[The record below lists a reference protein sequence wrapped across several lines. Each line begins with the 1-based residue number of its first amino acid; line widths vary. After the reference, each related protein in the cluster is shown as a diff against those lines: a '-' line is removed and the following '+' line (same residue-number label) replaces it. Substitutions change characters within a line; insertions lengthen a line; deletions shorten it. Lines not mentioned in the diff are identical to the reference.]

1 MHEVRGLQPPP
12 ALAHG
17 LSTEPRI
24 LVVDDE
30 PVNIR
35 LLERVLARAWPADIR
50 GVTDPR
56 LACETFDAFRPDLVL
71 LDLHMPHVDGWTLLE
86 DLRGRGGPADL
97 VPIIVLTADVSPEAR
112 RRSLELGATDLL
124 TKPFDH
130 TEILLRIRN
139 VIRTRALHLR
149 IRDHAANLDRIVSER
164 TAQLDSTIEELQR
177 VDEQRRNLL
186 ARLVDAEER
195 DRVRLAAE
203 IHDDQMQHMAAVGM
217 RVAALQGTLAGD
229 PESRA
234 ALDRLQESIASATGR
249 LRHLLFELRPPS
261 LDRDGL
267 RMAILEY
274 AHGGGGD
281 EGPAVTVEDSL
292 DREPAP
298 EARAVAYRILH
309 EALANARRR
318 GHARHVKVSLL
329 SREGGL
335 LARVTDDGVAS
346 VLEPENEGEVSTEPM
361 RERAELA
368 GGWLRIRGAPTGGT
382 EVEFWIPV

>member
-35 LLERVLARAWPADIR
+35 LLERVLARAWAADIR

-56 LACETFDAFRPDLVL
+56 LAWETFDAFRPDLVL
-71 LDLHMPHVDGWTLLE
+71 LDLHMPHIDGWTLLE
-86 DLRGRGGPADL
+86 ELRRRSGPTDL
-97 VPIIVLTADVSPEAR
+97 VPIIVLTADVSAEAR

-164 TAQLDSTIEELQR
+164 TVQLKSTIEELQR

-195 DRVRLAAE
+195 DRRRLAAE

-217 RVAALQGTLAGD
+217 RVAALQGALAAD
-229 PESRA
+229 PESSA
-234 ALDRLQESIASATGR
+234 ALDRLQESIASATRR

-274 AHGGGGD
+274 AHGGDGD
-281 EGPAVTVEDSL
+281 EGPAVTVEDHL

-318 GHARHVKVSLL
+318 GHARHVKVALD

-335 LARVTDDGVAS
+335 LARVTDDGVVSAT
-346 VLEPENEGEVSTEPM
+346 ENDGEVSTEPM